1 MRARIIGE
9 AFGTFFLCF
18 ALLLGGGPLPLAAL
32 LAALTYLAAPAGFP
46 HFNPAVTLAFR
57 LRGRIASRAAWAFVG
72 AQLLA
77 AAAALLLA
85 ACLQGHD
92 PERAK
97 EAVAGLHD
105 DAFEGLATS
114 FVTEGLGAAFLVL
127 VALVVGASR
136 RTAGNSYFGLA
147 MGLAALG
154 YAGALADYGPFLNP
168 LTALVS
174 AARGWVEAV
183 LDGSAD
189 AKAVLAETLLLAKL
203 APRLA
208 ADIAAQFAGA
218 ASAAWFFRMVSPE
231 DR

>member
-1 MRARIIGE
+1 
-9 AFGTFFLCF
+9 
-18 ALLLGGGPLPLAAL
+18 
-32 LAALTYLAAPAGFP
+32 
-46 HFNPAVTLAFR
+46 
-57 LRGRIASRAAWAFVG
+57 
-72 AQLLA
+72 
-77 AAAALLLA
+77 
-85 ACLQGHD
+85 
-92 PERAK
+92 
-97 EAVAGLHD
+97 
-105 DAFEGLATS
+105 
-114 FVTEGLGAAFLVL
+114 VTEGLGAAFLVL

-218 ASAAWFFRMVSPE
+218 ASAAWLFRMVSPE